1 VSIIPTWCMQEF
13 KGQQIRGA
21 CCKLVLTMQIFMRD
35 AKKNYSNL
43 PCRIFTAI
51 MGNFL
56 LFLETNYLHPI
67 QVMEIIQSCIFYECY
82 VLILETN

>member
-1 VSIIPTWCMQEF
+1 
-13 KGQQIRGA
+13 
-21 CCKLVLTMQIFMRD
+21 
-35 AKKNYSNL
+35 
-43 PCRIFTAI
+43 

-67 QVMEIIQSCIFYECY
+67 QVMEIIQSCIFYECD